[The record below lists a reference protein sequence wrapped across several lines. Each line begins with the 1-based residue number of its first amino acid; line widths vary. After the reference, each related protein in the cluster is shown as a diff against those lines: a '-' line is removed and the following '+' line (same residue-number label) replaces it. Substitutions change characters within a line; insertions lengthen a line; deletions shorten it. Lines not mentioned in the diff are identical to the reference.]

1 MNKIKKSIVALIL
14 ITVVMSFMTSVCAV
28 AQDVKVPII
37 LYHNIAENTGK
48 EYYDPYLN
56 IPADLFEMHIRTLK
70 EAGYNAITYEQYYN
84 YVINDEPLPENPVI
98 ITFDDGYSSNY
109 IYAYPILKKYNT
121 KATIF
126 VITDRRGMSLS
137 KNPHFSWNQAREMA
151 DSGIIDIQ
159 SHTHSHQAATTLSDF
174 DLVFEL
180 KTSKRMIENKLGRK
194 CSVLAFPF
202 GDAGEREIEAAKK
215 AGYLVVNKVGDWGYN
230 AKSDGLDALKRIT
243 VRADWSAPR
252 LLEIIEENM
261 NL

>member
-1 MNKIKKSIVALIL
+1 MKKTTKRVLALMLVMVIMS
-14 ITVVMSFMTSVCAV
+14 TVTCVCV
-28 AQDVKVPII
+28 TAQELKVPVI
-37 LYHNIAENTGK
+37 LYHNIAENTGE

-56 IPADLFEMHIRTLK
+56 IPADLFEAHIRTLK

-84 YVINDEPLPENPVI
+84 YVINDAPLPEKPII

-126 VITDRRGMSLS
+126 VITDRRGLALS

-215 AGYLVVNKVGDWGYN
+215 AGYLVVNKVGDWGAN
-230 AKSDGLDALKRIT
+230 AKSDGVDALKRIT
-243 VRADWSAPR
+243 VRADWSADR
-252 LLEIIEENM
+252 LLQIIEENM

>member
-1 MNKIKKSIVALIL
+1 MGKTKRSILALIL
-14 ITVVMSFMTSVCAV
+14 AIIIMSFMTSVFAF

-48 EYYDPYLN
+48 EYYDPSLN

-70 EAGYNAITYEQYYN
+70 ETGYNAITYEQYYN
-84 YVINDEPLPENPVI
+84 YVINDEPLPEKPII

-159 SHTHSHQAATTLSDF
+159 SHTYSHQAATSLSDF

-180 KTSKRMIENKLGRK
+180 KTSKKMIENKLGRK

-215 AGYLVVNKVGDWGYN
+215 AGYLVVNKVGDRGVN
-230 AKSDGLDALKRIT
+230 AKSDGVDALKRIT
-243 VRADWSAPR
+243 VHADWSAQR
-252 LLEIIEENM
+252 FLEVIDENM